1 MRHLGK
7 MQHKQDPVLGCER
20 HLVRLMPYQPA
31 WAELFR
37 QEAERLSAALG
48 DQVVGIEHVGSTAV
62 PGLDAKPILD
72 IVVAVR
78 DMTNAAAFEQALTPL
93 GYLHQAVNDRPGRLY
108 FVKRLPDDRST
119 HHLNIT
125 ELGTECWF
133 THVAFRDYLREHP
146 QAREEYR
153 ALKQDLARRYRHDRA
168 AYQEGKE
175 EFIRRILAIAGGER
189 P

>member
-1 MRHLGK
+1 M
-7 MQHKQDPVLGCER
+7 LGCER
-20 HLVRLMPYQPA
+20 HLVRLVPYQPA

-48 DQVVGIEHVGSTAV
+48 DRVVRVEHVGSTAV

-78 DMTNAAAFEQALTPL
+78 DMTDAAVFEEALKPL
-93 GYLHQAVNDRPGRLY
+93 GYIHKAQNDRPGRLY

-146 QAREEYR
+146 EAREEYQK
-153 ALKQDLARRYRHDRA
+153 LKLNLVSRSSSDRA

-175 EFIRRILAIAGGER
+175 EFIQRVLAIAGGAG

>member
-1 MRHLGK
+1 M
-7 MQHKQDPVLGCER
+7 LGCER
-20 HLVRLMPYQPA
+20 HLVRLVPYQPA
-31 WAELFR
+31 WADLFA
-37 QEAERLSAALG
+37 QEAGALRRALG
-48 DQVVGIEHVGSTAV
+48 DRVVCIEHVGSTAV

-78 DMTNAAAFEQALTPL
+78 DMREVAAFEAALAPL
-93 GYLHQAVNDRPGRLY
+93 GYFHKPQNDMPGRLY

-133 THVAFRDYLREHP
+133 THVAFRDYLRDHAESR
-146 QAREEYR
+146 ADYR
-153 ALKQDLARRYRHDRA
+153 QLKQDLARRYQHDRA

-175 EFIRRILAIAGGER
+175 EFIERILAIAGGGG

>member
-1 MRHLGK
+1 M
-7 MQHKQDPVLGCER
+7 LGCER
-20 HLVRLMPYQPA
+20 HLVRLVPYQPA

-48 DQVVGIEHVGSTAV
+48 DRVVRVEHVGSTAV

-78 DMTNAAAFEQALTPL
+78 DLTDAAAFENALSPL
-93 GYLHQAVNDRPGRLY
+93 GYLHQAENDRPGRLY

-146 QAREEYR
+146 EAREEYQK
-153 ALKQDLARRYRHDRA
+153 LKLNLVSRSSSDRA

-175 EFIRRILAIAGGER
+175 EFIQRVLAIAGGAG

>member
-1 MRHLGK
+1 M
-7 MQHKQDPVLGCER
+7 LGCER
-20 HLVRLMPYQPA
+20 HLVRLVPYQPA

-37 QEAERLSAALG
+37 QEAERLSAALRG
-48 DQVVGIEHVGSTAV
+48 QVVRIEHVGSTAI
-62 PGLDAKPILD
+62 PGLDSKPILD

-78 DMTNAAAFEQALTPL
+78 DMTDAAAFEDALSPL
-93 GYLHQAVNDRPGRLY
+93 GYIHKAENDRPGRLY

-133 THVAFRDYLREHP
+133 THVAFRDHLREH
-146 QAREEYR
+146 AESRAEYR
-153 ALKQDLARRYRHDRA
+153 KLKQDLARRYQHDRA
-168 AYQEGKE
+168 AYQEGKD
-175 EFIRRILAIAGGER
+175 EFIERILAIAGGGG